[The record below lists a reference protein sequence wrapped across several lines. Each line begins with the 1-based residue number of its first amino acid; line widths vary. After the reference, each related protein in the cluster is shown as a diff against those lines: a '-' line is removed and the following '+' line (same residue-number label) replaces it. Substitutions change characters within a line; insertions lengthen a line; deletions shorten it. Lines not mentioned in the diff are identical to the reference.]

1 MREYGLRVDPYSP
14 GQGPETELRSLL
26 LWLREDETVRRE
38 ARGRIRSSAAAL
50 AAGGT
55 PMGSPGFDL
64 LQLTVGSGLAT
75 GSLVFSVLQW
85 QASRGGRAPALTV
98 RRGPYEV
105 TLTGDD
111 AADPEALQRIVAVLE
126 SGSRDGSVDGG
137 GVGDGSL
144 DGSGSGSGS
153 GSGDGDGGGHGDGD
167 GADDGTA

>member
-1 MREYGLRVDPYSP
+1 MREYDLRVDPYSA

-26 LWLREDETVRRE
+26 LWLREDETLRRE
-38 ARGRIRSSAAAL
+38 ARGRIRSSAAIA

-55 PMGSPGFDL
+55 AMGSPGFDL

-85 QASRGGRAPALTV
+85 QASRHGRAPALTV

-105 TLTGDD
+105 TLTGGE
-111 AADPEALQRIVAVLE
+111 AGDPEALQRIVAVLE
-126 SGSRDGSVDGG
+126 NAGGDAGGDGEARRDGD
-137 GVGDGSL
+137 
-144 DGSGSGSGS
+144 
-153 GSGDGDGGGHGDGD
+153 GSGDGGARGDGD

>member
-1 MREYGLRVDPYSP
+1 MREYDLRVDPYGA

-26 LWLREDETVRRE
+26 LWLREDETLRRE
-38 ARGRIRSSAAAL
+38 ARGRIRSSAAIA

-55 PMGSPGFDL
+55 AMGSPGFDL

-85 QASRGGRAPALTV
+85 QASRHGRAPALTV

-105 TLTGDD
+105 TLTGGE
-111 AADPEALQRIVAVLE
+111 AGDPEALQRIVAALE
-126 SGSRDGSVDGG
+126 NAG
-137 GVGDGSL
+137 GDGSGDRDARGDGDARRDG
-144 DGSGSGSGS
+144 DGSGD
-153 GSGDGDGGGHGDGD
+153 GSGDGDARGAGD